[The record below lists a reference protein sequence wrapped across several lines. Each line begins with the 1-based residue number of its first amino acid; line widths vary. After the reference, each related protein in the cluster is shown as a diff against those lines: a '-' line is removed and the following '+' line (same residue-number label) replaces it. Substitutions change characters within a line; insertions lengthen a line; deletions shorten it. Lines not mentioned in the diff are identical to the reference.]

1 MTESK
6 LRPRVVLWWG
16 IGLTAGGLLLSVL
29 VPQLFYTIALPSSGP
44 TRLDEGLLTVLDL
57 FTRVLAQGVVPVGAA
72 LIGAGVV
79 MAYVARVAGARTSQD
94 DHMAQN
100 R

>member
-16 IGLTAGGLLLSVL
+16 IGLAAGGLLLSVL
-29 VPQLFYTIALPSSGP
+29 VPQLFYNIALPVSGP
-44 TRLDEGLLTVLDL
+44 TPLDQGLLVVLDVL
-57 FTRVLAQGVVPVGAA
+57 TRVLAQGVVPVGAG

-79 MAYVARVAGARTSQD
+79 MAYIARQAGPRP
-94 DHMAQN
+94 AQN
-100 R
+100 QHLAQRR